1 MRARNCSS
9 PQPCQGFPCSPGTL
23 RAMGMCPRVP
33 FSLGTQT
40 GLPGAIRLALEL
52 CHCGGTPLLPGGTHH
67 QGLLLLSSSPHFGAR
82 HHLRPCPQ
90 PRRGHSWGPAEQPSL
105 CASAS
110 SATVIKSECC
120 LPANSPGE
128 KKPAPGRSR
137 GAASRVRSARKG
149 LQTEGAVSDSSRAW
163 EKCPAFRSRPISV
176 SAPASRASEP
186 RVGSA
191 VPAPGGFARGWGA
204 RNTPAW
210 LWGGCG

>member
-1 MRARNCSS
+1 MFSRHAEGYGDVPTCPLFPGDTNQAAWGQQVGIRA
-9 PQPCQGFPCSPGTL
+9 
-23 RAMGMCPRVP
+23 V
-33 FSLGTQT
+33 SL
-40 GLPGAIRLALEL
+40 L

-67 QGLLLLSSSPHFGAR
+67 QKLLLLSSSPRFGGC